1 MNINSSSISVFP
13 CANRGQEYDLYSRLT
28 SEYNLTNI
36 INQLVDTDGFVISYE
51 INGKGTLS
59 FNIHG
64 YFFNVTD
71 VNSIIN
77 GLTTEATTEDT
88 TVENIYGVITLRT
101 VSNWT
106 ELGKVG
112 AEIVDEDSS
121 FTGIDFVASKPVD
134 VSANTYYL
142 HLLAKNGETW
152 EVPQESKV
160 KFRTEGNSHSLI
172 IDDGELT

>member
-36 INQLVDTDGFVISYE
+36 INQLVDADGFVISYDSSG
-51 INGKGTLS
+51 NTLS

-77 GLTTEATTEDT
+77 GLTTEDT
-88 TVENIYGVITLRT
+88 TVEDIYGVITVRTT

-106 ELGKVG
+106 ELGNVG
-112 AEIVDEDSS
+112 IELDENSL
-121 FTGIDFVASKPVD
+121 FTGINFVASEPTD
-134 VSANTYYL
+134 VSVNTYYL
-142 HLLAKNGETW
+142 RLLTKNGETW

-160 KFRTEGNSHSLI
+160 KFRTGGNSHSLI